1 MGTIRVILADDHA
14 VVRVGVRSL
23 LEEMPEI
30 KVVAEAAD
38 GHQALALIEALRPDI
53 LVTDIAM
60 PGMNGLELAEL
71 VAREYAETRVLV
83 LSMHK
88 EKAFA
93 TKALACGAAGYLLKE
108 AATGELGAAVLA
120 VSRGEAYLSPAVSAY
135 LVADYARLARAEV
148 PQTDPLSPR
157 QREVLRLVAE
167 GLATKAIA
175 KRLGISVKTA
185 ETHRAQMMERLSIH
199 DVAGLVR
206 YAIRTGMVDA
216 SE

>member
-1 MGTIRVILADDHA
+1 METIRVILADDHA

-38 GHQALALIEALRPDI
+38 GNAALGLVDALRPDV

-60 PGMNGLELAEL
+60 PGMTGLELAEL
-71 VAREYAETRVLV
+71 VTREYPETRVLV

-93 TKALACGAAGYLLKE
+93 TKALSCGASGYLLKE
-108 AATGELGAAVLA
+108 AATGELGTAVLA
-120 VSRGEAYLSPAVSAY
+120 VARGEGYLSPAVSAH

-148 PQTDPLSPR
+148 SQTDPLSPR
-157 QREVLRLVAE
+157 QREVLRLVAA

-175 KRLGISVKTA
+175 RQLGISVKTA
-185 ETHRAQMMERLSIH
+185 ETHRAQLMERLGIH

-206 YAIRTGMVDA
+206 YAIRTGMIDV

>member
-135 LVADYARLARAEV
+135 LVA
-148 PQTDPLSPR
+148 
-157 QREVLRLVAE
+157 E